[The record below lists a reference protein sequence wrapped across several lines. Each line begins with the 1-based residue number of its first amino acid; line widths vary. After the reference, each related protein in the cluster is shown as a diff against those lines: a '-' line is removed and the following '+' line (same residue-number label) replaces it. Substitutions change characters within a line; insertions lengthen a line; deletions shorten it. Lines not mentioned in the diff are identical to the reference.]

1 MKRFTFLHTESPGNF
16 ARQFSSGTTNG
27 NNKIAAG
34 LSPTLGE
41 GFLTVLPFSDD
52 VEVMLFNIT
61 RLDKDLH
68 IDFLPGEEPGFYFI
82 RLNDFIEATDDRKES
97 VHLSGVSLSDSTT
110 EHNVF
115 YPKGWV
121 FRSAIIKIRKNS
133 LPLLLPGSEESFTT
147 GWSVLLGNRSR
158 MSLPVNFKYRILLN
172 HLMEEM
178 DIHPFPE
185 LFIIKNI
192 SSFLRVLRDEAFYY
206 SKDTRHEYNNP
217 VTNDVINLF
226 KVERYLTDNY
236 KTEFPGVQKL
246 SRLSMMSPTKL
257 KSAFKR
263 LFGYTLFDYYQKH
276 RLELSR
282 MMLLKK
288 KPVKIVAAELGY
300 SNPSHFSLAFR
311 KEFGIPPSKLDT
323 ET

>member
-16 ARQFSSGTTNG
+16 ARQFSSGTTDG
-27 NNKIAAG
+27 NNKIASG
-34 LSPTLGE
+34 LAPGLGE

-61 RLDKDLH
+61 RLDNDLH

-82 RLNDFIEATDDRKES
+82 RLNDFIGATDDKKENI
-97 VHLSGVSLSDSTT
+97 HLSGVSLSDSTT

-115 YPKGWV
+115 YPKNWA
-121 FRSAIIKIRKNS
+121 FRSAIIKIKKNS
-133 LPLLLPGSEESFTT
+133 LPFLLPGNDESFVA
-147 GWSVLLGNRSR
+147 GWAVLLGDRSR
-158 MSLPVNFKYRILLN
+158 LSLPVNFKYRILLN

-178 DIHPFPE
+178 ETHPFPE

-192 SSFLRVLRDEAFYY
+192 SSFLRVLRDEAFGYN
-206 SKDTRHEYNNP
+206 KNIQWLHNNP

-282 MMLLKK
+282 MMLQKK

-311 KEFGIPPSKLDT
+311 KEFGIPPSKLDA
-323 ET
+323 ES